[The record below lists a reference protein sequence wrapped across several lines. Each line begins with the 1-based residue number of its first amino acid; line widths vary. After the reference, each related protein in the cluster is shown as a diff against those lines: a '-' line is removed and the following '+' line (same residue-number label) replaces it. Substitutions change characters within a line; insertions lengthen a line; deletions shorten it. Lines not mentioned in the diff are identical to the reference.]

1 MEQELQKNIPLGK
14 VIPKELSFFQKMTLG
29 LEKITLTINNILH
42 KISSV
47 LLFLLMFLTT
57 ADVIGRYFFNNPITG
72 TYELTS
78 LALALMIFFS
88 LGSGQI
94 SKDHIEIDFLTSKMP
109 AKVQEVLSGAA
120 SLILFIL
127 MSLTTW
133 QLIEFTKRTWQGN
146 ELSGD
151 LGLPLYIFIALTVLG
166 ALSFTLTFLLEA
178 FQSFLKAVNKNE
190 S

>member
-1 MEQELQKNIPLGK
+1 MEQPIQKNISVGK
-14 VIPKELSFFQKMTLG
+14 VIPSELSFFQKLTLL
-29 LEKITLTINNILH
+29 LEKLTLITNSILH
-42 KISSV
+42 TVSSI
-47 LLFLLMFLTT
+47 LLFALMFLTA
-57 ADVIGRYFFNNPITG
+57 ADVIGRYFFNSPITG
-72 TYELTS
+72 TYELTG

-94 SKDHIEIDFLTSKMP
+94 FKDHIEIDFLTSKMP
-109 AKVQEVLSGAA
+109 NKVQELLRGAA

-133 QLIEFTKRTWQGN
+133 QLFEYTKRTWQGN

-151 LGLPLYIFIALTVLG
+151 LGLPLYIFIGLTVIG
-166 ALSFTLTFLLEA
+166 AISFTLTFLLDA
-178 FQSFLKAVNKNE
+178 FQSFIKAVNKHE

>member
-1 MEQELQKNIPLGK
+1 MEQELQKNISLGK
-14 VIPKELSFFQKMTLG
+14 GIPSELSFFQKLILF
-29 LEKITLTINNILH
+29 LEKLTLAINNILH
-42 KISSV
+42 KVSSI

-72 TYELTS
+72 TYELTG

-94 SKDHIEIDFLTSKMP
+94 FKDHIEIDFLTSKMP
-109 AKVQEVLSGAA
+109 NKVQAVLSGAA
-120 SLILFIL
+120 SLILFTL

-133 QLIEFTKRTWQGN
+133 QLIEYTKRTWQGN

-151 LGLPLYIFIALTVLG
+151 LGLPLYIFIGMTVIG
-166 ALSFTLTFLLEA
+166 AFSFTLTFLLDA
-178 FQSFLKAVNKNE
+178 FQSFIKAVNKNE